1 MSVDAGQE
9 VRQGSNKG
17 RSAAVLVGMVV
28 ALTLLIWAGVHNA
41 RERRLKMQE
50 MSAAQASKA
59 AMSMPEAAA
68 GGAASADGMAPKL
81 QGKAAPGFSL
91 VDLEGKKVSLAEL
104 KGKPVL
110 VNFWATWCAP
120 CKLEMPWFEEFHKKY
135 EGQGL
140 VILGLA
146 ADDAGTKTIGDTA
159 HKLGVTY
166 PVLLTDDKVTEAYGG
181 VDYLPESFY
190 VDRGGKVLI
199 ETAGMNDGQG
209 GKDQIEANIKKLIA
223 AGGQ

>member
-1 MSVDAGQE
+1 M
-9 VRQGSNKG
+9 
-17 RSAAVLVGMVV
+17 LVVMVV
-28 ALTLLIWAGVHNA
+28 AVTVLIWAGVHNA

-50 MSAAQASKA
+50 MTAAQASKA
-59 AMSMPEAAA
+59 AMSMPEAN
-68 GGAASADGMAPKL
+68 AASAGGMAPKL
-81 QGKAAPGFSL
+81 EGKVAPGFSL
-91 VDLEGKKVSLAEL
+91 VDLDGKKVSLAEL
-104 KGKPVL
+104 KGKPVV

-146 ADDAGTKTIGDTA
+146 ADDAGKKTIGDTA

-199 ETAGMNDGQG
+199 ETAGMSDGQG

-223 AGGQ
+223 EGQ